1 MELIIPLYNYFMKLA
16 LNEELY
22 ITCRTGQIPNDD
34 VFRRGTK
41 IRFIW
46 IFKIYN
52 LVHILIPILE
62 TLLKFIKSFPTCKYF
77 QEIFEIYCKDLAIMN
92 NFVVKAIE

>member
-1 MELIIPLYNYFMKLA
+1 MKLA

-22 ITCRTGQIPNDD
+22 ITCQTGRIPNDD

-62 TLLKFIKSFPTCKYF
+62 TLLKFIKIFPNFKYF
-77 QEIFEIYCKDLAIMN
+77 LEIFEIYFLDLVVMN
-92 NFVVKAIE
+92 NFVVKAI